1 MEENKETKKD
11 EKIID
16 KLKEETEKLICNILE
31 QGINENNLDYLY
43 KVVDI
48 HKDISNEEYWKQ
60 KEENEMYGNYGR
72 DSYEE
77 YNEGGSYGRRGVPG
91 TGRGR
96 YSEGSYGRRG
106 VPGTGRGRYRGEE
119 MMDEMAYHY
128 GNYTEGRDNYGADQE
143 TMKSFKYMLKAFKDY
158 YKHLKEEASSQEEVQ
173 MLEDVAREISQM

>member
-72 DSYEE
+72 DSYGE

-128 GNYTEGRDNYGADQE
+128 GNYSEGMQSYGADQE

-158 YKHLKEEASSQEEVQ
+158 YKHLKEEASSQEEVR
-173 MLEDVAREISQM
+173 MLEEVAREISEM